1 MTRSTFFALILG
13 MVLNSIVSSAHAEE
27 GGRTAPATSREASH
41 QRTTAMKISIRT
53 QHKVITATLA
63 DNSTSRDFVSLLPI
77 TLTLKDYA
85 ATEKVSDLPRRLSTE
100 GAPAGSDPSIG
111 DIAYYSPWGNLAIF
125 YRNFRYSSGLIK
137 LGKIDTGI
145 EELNVSEGSPIQSI
159 SIGVKA
165 DNARYRRR
173 AQRLPRAAAGS
184 GNKDGSPDTA
194 GTNPPAP
201 A

>member
-1 MTRSTFFALILG
+1 MTRSTFFTLIIG
-13 MVLNSIVSSAHAEE
+13 TVLSSVASSTRPQEA
-27 GGRTAPATSREASH
+27 RPTTAAAVREAPN
-41 QRTTAMKISIRT
+41 QRTTAMKINIRI
-53 QHKVITATLA
+53 QDKVITATLT
-63 DNSTSRDFVSLLPI
+63 DNATSRDFVSLLPI

-145 EELNVSEGSPIQSI
+145 EELNVPEGTKVMIELI
-159 SIGVKA
+159 EK
-165 DNARYRRR
+165 
-173 AQRLPRAAAGS
+173 PR
-184 GNKDGSPDTA
+184 
-194 GTNPPAP
+194 
-201 A
+201 

>member
-1 MTRSTFFALILG
+1 MNRLDACFPRCEGEAPAIQQRLTRGSLLASAGGLAVLSTFVALILG
-13 MVLNSIVSSAHAEE
+13 TALSGIIAHAEQS
-27 GGRTAPATSREASH
+27 GPTAPTTSREQTH

-63 DNSTSRDFVSLLPI
+63 DNETSRDFVSLLPI

-125 YRNFRYSSGLIK
+125 YQNFRYSSGLIK

-145 EELNVSEGSPIQSI
+145 EELNVPEGTKVMIELI
-159 SIGVKA
+159 EK
-165 DNARYRRR
+165 
-173 AQRLPRAAAGS
+173 PR
-184 GNKDGSPDTA
+184 
-194 GTNPPAP
+194 
-201 A
+201 